1 MNILNKIKDFIK
13 NNYKSLLIILFI
25 YLLFTIDLPYVVY
38 TPGGIVNLNERI
50 NIENDNIKGSLS
62 MCYVSMMKGTLP
74 ILALSYVFPNWDI
87 IDKNEITIDNGSVN
101 DLITLEKL
109 YMDSS
114 IDNATILA
122 YKTAGKNIEITK
134 VNNNVIYIS
143 PMADTSIKLYDKII
157 KINDV
162 DVKTMD
168 DLKKQVNSYAE
179 NDTVTLTVIRNNK
192 EVATSAKIYKVDDEL
207 KIGISTLT
215 TYEYDTIPPIKIK
228 TKQSESG
235 SSGGLMLSLAI
246 YNKITDEDITHGK
259 KIVGTG
265 TIDIDGTV
273 GAIDGVKYKILGA
286 VKNKA
291 DVFLVPEENYKEA
304 LEVKKANNL
313 DIVIKDV
320 STFNEALDYLK
331 YELK

>member
-50 NIENDNIKGSLS
+50 NIENDNIKGSLL